1 MDLGDKARRAKGA
14 ARYLLEVICYQESKE
29 LSRASKS
36 REGCGLLGFII
47 VKRLGHAASFYFA

>member
-14 ARYLLEVICYQESKE
+14 RYLLEVTCYQESKE
-29 LSRASKS
+29 LSTANKL

-47 VKRLGHAASFYFA
+47 VKRLRHAASFYA